1 MLNLQHNVVNI
12 LYTIKGSIEAHLSRM
27 EEKRFAS
34 NDEALENARSIMKRI
49 YDQANRALAITKR
62 ISLAMKAQ
70 RNPDETISEVS
81 VKEVWEEVIG
91 IMERQYRFK
100 KLEVLD
106 HVSAEYPPIRCS
118 HNDLMEIF
126 YTLVQNAVQAMNR
139 SGKLIIR
146 ANLQF
151 SNGDSP
157 VAVITISDTGPG
169 IPEDVLSRL
178 FEPFFTT
185 KPLEEGN
192 GLGLCLV
199 KSLVKRN
206 GGCVNVSSFKGCGTT
221 FVLSFHVARLQNPEE
236 EGSRLAAA
244 G

>member
-27 EEKRFAS
+27 EEKRFSS
-34 NDEALENARSIMKRI
+34 NDEALENARSVMKRI

-62 ISLAMKAQ
+62 ISLAIKAQ
-70 RNPDETISEVS
+70 RNPDDPVSEVS

-91 IMERQYRFK
+91 ILKRQYSFEK
-100 KLEVLD
+100 IEILE
-106 HVSAEYPPIRCS
+106 HISAEYPPIRCS

-126 YTLVQNAVQAMNR
+126 YTLSQNAVQAMSR
-139 SGKLIIR
+139 KGKLIVR

-151 SNGDSP
+151 SNGDNP
-157 VAVITISDTGPG
+157 LAVITVSDTGPG
-169 IPEDVLSRL
+169 IPEEVLSRL

-185 KPLEEGN
+185 KPLDEGN

-199 KSLVKRN
+199 KSLVKKN
-206 GGCVNVSSFKGCGTT
+206 GGCVTVQSFKGCGTT
-221 FVLSFHVARLQNPEE
+221 FTLSFQVARLRDPKE

>member
-1 MLNLQHNVVNI
+1 VVNI

-27 EEKRFAS
+27 DEKRFSS
-34 NDEALENARSIMKRI
+34 NDEALENARSVMKRI

-70 RNPDETISEVS
+70 RNPDEPVSEVS
-81 VKEVWEEVIG
+81 VKEVWEEVTG
-91 IMERQYRFK
+91 ILERQYSFE
-100 KLEVLD
+100 KLEMLD
-106 HVSAEYPPIRCS
+106 HVSVEYPPIRCS
-118 HNDLMEIF
+118 RNDLMEIF
-126 YTLVQNAVQAMNR
+126 YTLAQNAIQAMIR
-139 SGKLIIR
+139 KGKLIIR

-151 SNGDSP
+151 SNGDNP
-157 VAVITISDTGPG
+157 LAVITISDTGPG

-185 KPLEEGN
+185 KPLDEGN

-206 GGCVNVSSFKGCGTT
+206 GGSVNVQSFKGCGTT
-221 FVLSFHVARLQNPEE
+221 FTLSFHVARLRNPEE
-236 EGSRLAAA
+236 ESSKLAAA